1 MTLDHPLSEIATLM
15 HNERDRCDYTVQ
27 TRCEHIRRLRTDG
40 IDISNPDAVVDHIAH
55 FKPSTR
61 REYFGTCAIYTRL
74 VPAPKEL
81 SARYSE
87 LQNECKA
94 EVNAAYEVSA
104 FTENQQKNLM
114 DWDDLMRECRKLH
127 EAAAKLTTVTTN
139 RHVKLLYD
147 SLVMRLYTNIPPQRV
162 DFNELL
168 LCDKD
173 PGNGNCYVFSEEYG
187 KDQIVLR
194 EHKTGKIHGVQTLNV
209 PEEMAE
215 EVLKSLRLLPRK
227 YLFSDEKD
235 KDKPISK
242 VALGNRTGRVFKER
256 RMGCNLLRK
265 IVSTE
270 FAKRKDNGHH
280 VLEKKMGH
288 GNKVANKYY
297 NDTTKGAIDMTNSMG
312 IHF

>member
-1 MTLDHPLSEIATLM
+1 MALEHSLSEIATLM
-15 HNERDRCDYTVQ
+15 RSERERCDGTVNG
-27 TRCEHIRRLRTDG
+27 RCKHIERLREDG
-40 IDISNPDAVVDHIAH
+40 IEITKPDDVASHIAH
-55 FKPSTR
+55 LKPSTR
-61 REYFGTCAIYTRL
+61 REYFASCAIYTRI

-87 LQNECKA
+87 LQGECKA
-94 EVNAAYEVSA
+94 EVNAAYEASV
-104 FTENQQKNLM
+104 FTDNQQKNLM
-114 DWDDLMRECRKLH
+114 EWDDLMRECRKLH

-139 RHVKLLYD
+139 RHVKLMYD

-162 DFNELL
+162 DFHELL

-187 KDQIVLR
+187 KDKIVLR
-194 EHKTGKIHGVQTLNV
+194 EYKTGKVHGIQTLNV

-215 EVLKSLRLLPRK
+215 EVLRSLRLLPRK
-227 YLFSDEKD
+227 YFFSDEKD

-242 VALGNRTGRVFKER
+242 IALGCRTGRVLKER
-256 RMGCNLLRK
+256 RLGCNLLRK

-270 FAKRKDNGHH
+270 FARRKENGHH

-288 GNKVANKYY
+288 GNKVANYYY
-297 NDTTKGAIDMTNSMG
+297 NDTTKGDIDMTNSMG